1 MEIIGLVIC
10 LVVTTNAWYSTWMAA
25 TGAQPV
31 TCPAKNF
38 IRKLGV
44 ILAKFADDTKLKGI
58 TDPLESRAAIQKDLD
73 RVEEIGPLE
82 FSREKC
88 QGLPLRKQSPGQ
100 QFCRKVPGAL
110 EDRAAQEPCWEQHQ
124 AELQ

>member
-58 TDPLESRAAIQKDLD
+58 TDPLESRGCHI
-73 RVEEIGPLE
+73 EG
-82 FSREKC
+82 
-88 QGLPLRKQSPGQ
+88 PGQ
-100 QFCRKVPGAL
+100 SGGN
-110 EDRAAQEPCWEQHQ
+110 RAFAVQ
-124 AELQ
+124 